1 MVAQAF
7 GGLGIWAMPRSC
19 GGFCIEDE
27 ENVASL
33 VEENVAS
40 LVADEHC

>member
-1 MVAQAF
+1 MVPQAF

-27 ENVASL
+27 EIIARKNVASL
-33 VEENVAS
+33 AD
-40 LVADEHC
+40 DEHC